1 MGYSTSGIVVI
12 KVVVGIEVEVVVVAT
27 EPRRTCSPLHPF
39 EHHHFNPSGNTL
51 VLWLYFIIP
60 KIKGSW

>member
-27 EPRRTCSPLHPF
+27 KPRRTCSPPHPIQ
-39 EHHHFNPSGNTL
+39 HRHFIRQAATWCRG
-51 VLWLYFIIP
+51 
-60 KIKGSW
+60 